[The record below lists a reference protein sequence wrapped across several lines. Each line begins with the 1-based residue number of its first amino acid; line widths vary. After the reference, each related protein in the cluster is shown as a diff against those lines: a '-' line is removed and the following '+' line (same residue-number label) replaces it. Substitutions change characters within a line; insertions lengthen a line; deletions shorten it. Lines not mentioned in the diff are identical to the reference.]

1 MQGHT
6 PRIFY
11 LDGGEEEDLLFMFTS
26 NATWFYVLDINIS
39 GDICNLEN
47 HDSIIHFSQT
57 NEKL

>member
-11 LDGGEEEDLLFMFTS
+11 LDGGEEEDLLFTS

-47 HDSIIHFSQT
+47 HNSIIHFSHFT